1 MISHLGSYSLIF
13 CTIFAF
19 LIILQSA
26 KLIRNQSKIFPKKI
40 YTIITLQLF
49 FVIFSFSCLLIAF
62 VSSDFSNI
70 TVYNNSH
77 TEKPFFYKIS
87 GVWGNHEGSLLL
99 WLLVLVLFLFLFIL
113 DTKNYDNKYKLLTV
127 IFQEIII
134 LGFLLFIIITSNPF
148 DYIFPAPLEGLGL
161 NPILQDPA
169 LAIHPP
175 ILYIGYVGT
184 SLIFSSSLAAV
195 INNTVN
201 SEWAK
206 QIKKWVF
213 LSWIFLTLGIML
225 GSIWAYYELGWG
237 GFWFWDPVE
246 NVSLMPWFC
255 LTALL
260 HTILVLEKRNALR
273 NWTIVLSIATFSLS
287 MSGTFLVRSGI
298 LNSIHTFAND
308 PSRGVFILTF
318 LFFLIFLAIIVLFIY
333 SENDKKNSNNFNILS
348 KETAVLVNNWFMMYF
363 LSVVLI
369 GTIYPIFLEVFTN
382 EKISVGPP
390 FYQKLMIPFLIPFF
404 IFMSFGP
411 RVKWINDKLKKINY
425 TQIIVFILS
434 LIIAYI
440 IFTNSSVSYLFS
452 SFLIAASIFL
462 VLNSLRDFFSK
473 SIQIPQKISHF
484 SFSIL
489 ILSILLNGIYS
500 EEFNSNMKVGDE
512 LKFID
517 KTIKFK
523 GINFDEKDN
532 YKLLRGD
539 FEVIDS
545 GKNTLNFN
553 PEIRI
558 YNQPVIST
566 SEADIKTN
574 LFNDNFI
581 VFTLL
586 KDNEIFNVRY
596 QHKPFMIWIWISII
610 MLAFGGTLAVIK
622 YGK

>member
-1 MISHLGSYSLIF
+1 
-13 CTIFAF
+13 
-19 LIILQSA
+19 
-26 KLIRNQSKIFPKKI
+26 
-40 YTIITLQLF
+40 
-49 FVIFSFSCLLIAF
+49 
-62 VSSDFSNI
+62 
-70 TVYNNSH
+70 
-77 TEKPFFYKIS
+77 
-87 GVWGNHEGSLLL
+87 
-99 WLLVLVLFLFLFIL
+99 
-113 DTKNYDNKYKLLTV
+113 
-127 IFQEIII
+127 
-134 LGFLLFIIITSNPF
+134 
-148 DYIFPAPLEGLGL
+148 
-161 NPILQDPA
+161 
-169 LAIHPP
+169 
-175 ILYIGYVGT
+175 
-184 SLIFSSSLAAV
+184 
-195 INNTVN
+195 
-201 SEWAK
+201 
-206 QIKKWVF
+206 
-213 LSWIFLTLGIML
+213 
-225 GSIWAYYELGWG
+225 
-237 GFWFWDPVE
+237 
-246 NVSLMPWFC
+246 
-255 LTALL
+255 
-260 HTILVLEKRNALR
+260 
-273 NWTIVLSIATFSLS
+273 
-287 MSGTFLVRSGI
+287 
-298 LNSIHTFAND
+298 
-308 PSRGVFILTF
+308 
-318 LFFLIFLAIIVLFIY
+318 
-333 SENDKKNSNNFNILS
+333 
-348 KETAVLVNNWFMMYF
+348 MYF

-425 TQIIVFILS
+425 TQIIVFISS

>member
-1 MISHLGSYSLIF
+1 MNILI
-13 CTIFAF
+13 
-19 LIILQSA
+19 
-26 KLIRNQSKIFPKKI
+26 
-40 YTIITLQLF
+40 
-49 FVIFSFSCLLIAF
+49 
-62 VSSDFSNI
+62 
-70 TVYNNSH
+70 
-77 TEKPFFYKIS
+77 TEK
-87 GVWGNHEGSLLL
+87 
-99 WLLVLVLFLFLFIL
+99 
-113 DTKNYDNKYKLLTV
+113 
-127 IFQEIII
+127 
-134 LGFLLFIIITSNPF
+134 
-148 DYIFPAPLEGLGL
+148 A
-161 NPILQDPA
+161 
-169 LAIHPP
+169 
-175 ILYIGYVGT
+175 
-184 SLIFSSSLAAV
+184 
-195 INNTVN
+195 
-201 SEWAK
+201 
-206 QIKKWVF
+206 
-213 LSWIFLTLGIML
+213 
-225 GSIWAYYELGWG
+225 
-237 GFWFWDPVE
+237 
-246 NVSLMPWFC
+246 
-255 LTALL
+255 
-260 HTILVLEKRNALR
+260 VLE
-273 NWTIVLSIATFSLS
+273 
-287 MSGTFLVRSGI
+287 
-298 LNSIHTFAND
+298 
-308 PSRGVFILTF
+308 
-318 LFFLIFLAIIVLFIY
+318 
-333 SENDKKNSNNFNILS
+333 
-348 KETAVLVNNWFMMYF
+348 NNWFMIYF
-363 LSVVLI
+363 LSVFLI

-425 TQIIVFILS
+425 TQILVFISS

>member
-26 KLIRNQSKIFPKKI
+26 KLIGNQSKIFLKKI

-148 DYIFPAPLEGLGL
+148 DYIFPVPLEGLGL

-260 HTILVLEKRNALR
+260 HTILVLEKRNALK

-318 LFFLIFLAIIVLFIY
+318 LFFLILLAIIVLFIY
-333 SENDKKNSNNFNILS
+333 LENDKKNSNNFNILS

-411 RVKWINDKLKKINY
+411 RVKWIKDKLKKINY
-425 TQIIVFILS
+425 TQIIVFISS

-440 IFTNSSVSYLFS
+440 IFSNSSVSYLFS

-462 VLNSLRDFFSK
+462 VLNSLYDFFSK
-473 SIQIPQKISHF
+473 SVQIPQKISHF

-545 GKNTLNFN
+545 GKNTLRFN